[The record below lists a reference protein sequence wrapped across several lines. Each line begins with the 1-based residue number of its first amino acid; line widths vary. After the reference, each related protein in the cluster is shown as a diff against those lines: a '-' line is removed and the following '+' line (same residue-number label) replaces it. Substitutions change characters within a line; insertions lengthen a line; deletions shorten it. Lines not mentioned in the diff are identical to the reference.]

1 MNSEKKTEVKEGLI
15 ELRHTSSHIL
25 AQAVKRLYPDAKLGI
40 GPAIEDGFY
49 YDFYVDKPFTP
60 DDLVRIEEEMKKIV
74 DADYKLERFTLQ
86 KEDAIKFLEE
96 LDEPF
101 KIELARE
108 IDGEI
113 SFYRQGEFVDMCAG
127 PHIESTGGVKY
138 FKLLSTSG
146 AYWRGDE
153 HNPMMQRIYG
163 TSFYTKEELDNYL
176 SFLEE
181 AKKRDHRILGRELD
195 LYSTHEEVGPGLIM
209 WHPNGAIIR
218 NTIED
223 LWRKEHLKHGYKLV
237 YTPHIASE
245 KIYQI
250 SGHLENYAESMYAPI
265 QIDTA
270 RYRLKPM
277 NCPGHIL
284 IYKTKQRSYRDLPI
298 RYAELGT
305 VYRYERIGTL
315 HGMLRVRGFTQ
326 DDAHIFCRED
336 QLLDE
341 IRGVIRFMD
350 FFMKTFRYEYKPYLS
365 TRPEKYIGTDEIWD
379 MATKALKEALRLE
392 GMDYEL
398 DEGGGVFYGPKIDIK
413 LIDALGREWQGPTI
427 QVDFN
432 LPERFDVNYTGSD
445 GKEHRVVM
453 IHRTVLGSMER
464 FVGGL
469 IEHYAGK
476 FPLWLAP
483 VQVVVIPIS
492 DRHNERAIEVKDRL
506 FENNIRV
513 ELDDRNE
520 KVNYKVREAIVKK
533 VPYIIVIGDREVEDN
548 TLSVRTISKDL
559 GSFSLESFIDRVKE
573 EIEKKL

>member
-1 MNSEKKTEVKEGLI
+1 MSLEKKIEAKEGLLA
-15 ELRHTSSHIL
+15 LRHTASHIL
-25 AQAVKRLYPDAKLGI
+25 AHAVKRLYPNAKLGI
-40 GPAIEDGFY
+40 GPPTDEGFY
-49 YDFYVDKPFTP
+49 YDFYVEKPFTP
-60 DDLVRIEEEMKKIV
+60 EDLEIIEEEMKKIV
-74 DADYKLERFTLQ
+74 EEDYKLEKFSLP
-86 KEDAIKFLEE
+86 KEEAIKFLEE
-96 LDEPF
+96 LEEPF
-101 KIELARE
+101 KIELARDIE
-108 IDGEI
+108 GEI
-113 SFYRQGEFVDMCAG
+113 TFYRQGDFVDMCAG

-163 TSFYTKEELDNYL
+163 TSFHTKEELDNYL
-176 SFLEE
+176 AFLEE

-195 LYSTHEEVGPGLIM
+195 IYSTHEEVGPGLIF

-218 NTIED
+218 NIIENF
-223 LWRKEHLKHGYKLV
+223 WRKEHIKRGYQLV

-245 KIYQI
+245 KVYEI

-265 QIDTA
+265 QIDTN

-284 IYKTKQRSYRDLPI
+284 IYKTRQRSYRDLPI

-305 VYRYERIGTL
+305 VYRYERVGTL

-341 IRGVIRFMD
+341 IRGVIRLMD
-350 FFMKTFRYEYKPYLS
+350 FFMKTFKYEYKPYLS
-365 TRPEKYIGTDEIWD
+365 TRPEKYIGTDEIWE
-379 MATKALKEALRLE
+379 MATKTLEEALKLE
-392 GMDYEL
+392 KMDYEI

-432 LPERFDVNYTGSD
+432 LPERFDVNYIGSD

-453 IHRTVLGSMER
+453 VHRTVLGSMER
-464 FVGGL
+464 FIGGL
-469 IEHYAGK
+469 IEHFAGR
-476 FPLWLAP
+476 FPLWISP
-483 VQVVVIPIS
+483 IQVVVIPIA
-492 DRHNERAIEVKDRL
+492 DRHNEKAMEIKNIFLDKD
-506 FENNIRV
+506 IRV
-513 ELDDRNE
+513 ELDTRNE

-533 VPYIIVIGDREVEDN
+533 IPYIVVIGDREVENN
-548 TLSVRTISKDL
+548 TISVRTIDKDL
-559 GSFSLESFIDRVKE
+559 GSFSVESFLEKIID
-573 EIEKKL
+573 EIEKKI

>member
-1 MNSEKKTEVKEGLI
+1 MSLEKKIEAKEDLLA
-15 ELRHTSSHIL
+15 LRHTASHIL
-25 AQAVKRLYPDAKLGI
+25 AQAVKRLYPNVKLGI
-40 GPAIEDGFY
+40 GPPTDEGFY
-49 YDFYVDKPFTP
+49 YDFYVEEPFTP
-60 DDLVRIEEEMKKIV
+60 EDLERIEEEMKKIV
-74 DADYKLERFTLQ
+74 EEDYKLEKFSLN
-86 KEDAIKFLEE
+86 KEEAIKFLED

-101 KIELARE
+101 KIELARDIE
-108 IDGEI
+108 GEI
-113 SFYRQGEFVDMCAG
+113 TFYRQGDFVDMCAG

-153 HNPMMQRIYG
+153 HSPMMQRIYG

-176 SFLEE
+176 AFLEE
-181 AKKRDHRILGRELD
+181 AKRRDHRVLGRELD
-195 LYSTHEEVGPGLIM
+195 IYSIHEEVGPGLIF

-218 NTIED
+218 NIIED
-223 LWRKEHLKHGYKLV
+223 FWRKEHIKRGYKLV

-245 KIYQI
+245 RIYEI

-341 IRGVIRFMD
+341 IRGVINLMD
-350 FFMKTFRYEYKPYLS
+350 FFMRIFKYEYKPYLS
-365 TRPEKYIGTDEIWD
+365 TRPEKYIGTDEIWE
-379 MATKALKEALRLE
+379 MATRTLEEALRLE
-392 GMDYEL
+392 GMDYEI

-432 LPERFDVNYTGSD
+432 LPERFDVNYIGSD

-464 FVGGL
+464 FIGGL
-469 IEHYAGK
+469 IEHFAGR
-476 FPLWLAP
+476 FPLWIAP
-483 VQVVVIPIS
+483 VQVVIIPIA
-492 DRHNERAIEVKDRL
+492 DRHNERATEIRDTLLAKD
-506 FENNIRV
+506 IRV
-513 ELDDRNE
+513 ELDSRNE

-533 VPYIIVIGDREVEDN
+533 IPYIVVIGDRELEDN
-548 TLSVRTISKDL
+548 TISVRTVDKDL
-559 GSFSLESFIDRVKE
+559 GSMTVESFLDRIIE
-573 EIEKKL
+573 EIEKKI

>member
-1 MNSEKKTEVKEGLI
+1 MSPGKKIEVQEDLLA
-15 ELRHTSSHIL
+15 LRHTASHIL
-25 AQAVKRLYPDAKLGI
+25 AHAVKRLYPNAKLGI
-40 GPAIEDGFY
+40 GPPTDEGFY
-49 YDFYVDKPFTP
+49 YDFYIEKPFTP
-60 DDLVRIEEEMKKIV
+60 EDLERIEEEMRRIIEE
-74 DADYKLERFTLQ
+74 DYKLERFSLS
-86 KEDAIKFLEE
+86 KEEAIKFLEE
-96 LDEPF
+96 LEEPF
-101 KIELARE
+101 KIELARDIE
-108 IDGEI
+108 GEI
-113 SFYRQGEFVDMCAG
+113 TFYRQGDFVDMCAG

-163 TSFYTKEELDNYL
+163 TSFYKKEELDNYL
-176 SFLEE
+176 AFLEE
-181 AKKRDHRILGRELD
+181 AKRGDHRILGRELD
-195 LYSTHEEVGPGLIM
+195 IYSTHEEVGPGLIF

-218 NTIED
+218 NTIENF
-223 LWRKEHLKHGYKLV
+223 WRKEHIKRGYELV

-245 KIYQI
+245 KIYEI

-265 QIDTA
+265 QIDTN

-341 IRGVIRFMD
+341 IRGVIKLMD
-350 FFMKTFRYEYKPYLS
+350 FFMKTFKYEYKPYLS
-365 TRPEKYIGTDEIWD
+365 TRPEKYIGTDEIWE
-379 MATKALKEALRLE
+379 MATKALEEALRQE
-392 GMDYEL
+392 GMDYEI

-432 LPERFDVNYTGSD
+432 LPERFDVNYIGSD

-464 FVGGL
+464 FIGGL
-469 IEHYAGK
+469 IEHFAGR
-476 FPLWLAP
+476 FPLWIAP
-483 VQVVVIPIS
+483 VQAVVIPIA
-492 DRHNERAIEVKDRL
+492 DRHNEKAIEIKNILLDRD
-506 FENNIRV
+506 IRV
-513 ELDDRNE
+513 ELDARNE

-533 VPYIIVIGDREVEDN
+533 IPYIVVIGDREVENN
-548 TLSVRTISKDL
+548 TISVRTIDKDL
-559 GSFSLESFIDRVKE
+559 GSFSVESFLERIIS
-573 EIEKKL
+573 EIEKKI

>member
-336 QLLDE
+336 QLIDE
-341 IRGVIRFMD
+341 IRGAIRFMD
-350 FFMKTFRYEYKPYLS
+350 FFMKTFGYEYKPYLS

-483 VQVVVIPIS
+483 IQVVVVPIS

>member
-1 MNSEKKTEVKEGLI
+1 MSLEKKIEAKEGLLA
-15 ELRHTSSHIL
+15 LRHTASHIL
-25 AQAVKRLYPDAKLGI
+25 AHAVKRLYPNAKLGI
-40 GPAIEDGFY
+40 GPPTDEGFY
-49 YDFYVDKPFTP
+49 YDFYVEKPFTLE
-60 DDLVRIEEEMKKIV
+60 DLERIEEEMRKIIEE
-74 DADYKLERFTLQ
+74 DYKLERFSLS
-86 KEDAIKFLEE
+86 KEEAIKFLEE
-96 LDEPF
+96 MGEPF
-101 KIELARE
+101 KVELARDIE
-108 IDGEI
+108 GEI
-113 SFYRQGEFVDMCAG
+113 TFYRQGDFVDMCAG

-163 TSFYTKEELDNYL
+163 TSFYTREELDNYL
-176 SFLEE
+176 AFLEE
-181 AKKRDHRILGRELD
+181 AKKRDHRVLGRELD
-195 LYSTHEEVGPGLIM
+195 IYSTHEEVGPGLIF

-218 NTIED
+218 NVIED
-223 LWRKEHLKHGYKLV
+223 FWRKEHIKRGYRLV

-245 KIYQI
+245 KIYEI

-284 IYKTKQRSYRDLPI
+284 IYKTRQRSYRDLPI

-305 VYRYERIGTL
+305 VYRYERVGTL

-341 IRGVIRFMD
+341 IRGVIKLMD
-350 FFMKTFRYEYKPYLS
+350 YFMKIFRYEYRPYLS
-365 TRPEKYIGTDEIWD
+365 TRPEKYIGTDEIWE
-379 MATKALKEALRLE
+379 MATRTLEEALKME
-392 GMDYEL
+392 GMDYEI

-432 LPERFDVNYTGSD
+432 LPERFDVNYIGSD

-464 FVGGL
+464 FIGGL
-469 IEHYAGK
+469 IEHYGGR
-476 FPLWLAP
+476 FPLWIAP
-483 VQVVVIPIS
+483 VQVVIIPIA
-492 DRHNERAIEVKDRL
+492 DRHNERAMEIRDRL
-506 FENNIRV
+506 LDKDIRV
-513 ELDDRNE
+513 ELDGRNE
-520 KVNYKVREAIVKK
+520 KVNYKVREAIVRKI
-533 VPYIIVIGDREVEDN
+533 PYIVVIGDREVEN
-548 TLSVRTISKDL
+548 NSLSVRTIERDL
-559 GSFSLESFIDRVKE
+559 GSFSLESFLDKVID
-573 EIEKKL
+573 EIERKL

>member
-1 MNSEKKTEVKEGLI
+1 MSPEKKIEAKESLLA
-15 ELRHTSSHIL
+15 LRHTASHIL
-25 AQAVKRLYPDAKLGI
+25 AHAVKRLYPKVKLGI
-40 GPAIEDGFY
+40 GPPTDEGFY
-49 YDFYVDKPFTP
+49 YDFYVEEPFTP
-60 DDLVRIEEEMKKIV
+60 EDLERIEEEMKKII
-74 DADYKLERFTLQ
+74 AEDYRLERFSLP
-86 KEDAIKFLEE
+86 KEEAIRFLEE

-108 IDGEI
+108 IEDEI
-113 SFYRQGEFVDMCAG
+113 TFYRQGDFVDMCAG

-176 SFLEE
+176 AFLEE
-181 AKKRDHRILGRELD
+181 AKRRDHRILGRELD
-195 LYSTHEEVGPGLIM
+195 IYSTHEEVGPGLIF

-218 NTIED
+218 NIIED
-223 LWRKEHLKHGYKLV
+223 FWRREHIKRGYKLV

-245 KIYQI
+245 KVYEI

-265 QIDTA
+265 QIDTN

-341 IRGVIRFMD
+341 IRGVINLMD
-350 FFMKTFRYEYKPYLS
+350 FFMKTFKYEYKPYLS
-365 TRPEKYIGTDEIWD
+365 TRPEKYIGTDEIWE
-379 MATKALKEALRLE
+379 MATKTLEEALKLE
-392 GMDYEL
+392 GMNYEI

-432 LPERFDVNYTGSD
+432 LPERFDVNYIGSD

-464 FVGGL
+464 FIGGL
-469 IEHYAGK
+469 IEHFAGR
-476 FPLWLAP
+476 FPLWIAP
-483 VQVVVIPIS
+483 VQVVVIPIA
-492 DRHNERAIEVKDRL
+492 DRHNERAMEIRDILLDKD
-506 FENNIRV
+506 IRV
-513 ELDDRNE
+513 ELDARNE

-533 VPYIIVIGDREVEDN
+533 IPYIVVIGDREVENN
-548 TLSVRTISKDL
+548 TISVRTIDRDL
-559 GSFSLESFIDRVKE
+559 GSFSVESFLEKIVD
-573 EIEKKL
+573 EIEKKV